1 MEVLSKLGTAIADN
15 FVLIVVLVTLII
27 LVIAIAR
34 TIVKVKSSK
43 QAARLAEIGLDSK
56 KLEILSKKAYF
67 EGLRT
72 ASVILSDEERERVET
87 IKADSAVLS
96 RRSVALM
103 NEVEERTRRLELGQ
117 DMARLTSTLDKVK
130 KYERGLFK
138 NIGGD

>member
-1 MEVLSKLGTAIADN
+1 MLSEIGAAIAAN
-15 FVLIVVLVTLII
+15 FALLAVLIGVII
-27 LVIAIAR
+27 LVIAVGR
-34 TIVKVKSSK
+34 TIVKVKSAK

-67 EGLRT
+67 EGLKN
-72 ASVILSDEERERVET
+72 ASVILTDDERERIESVKT
-87 IKADSAVLS
+87 DSAVLS

-103 NEVEERTRRLELGQ
+103 NEVEYRTQRLELGR
-117 DMARLTSTLDKVK
+117 DLARLTDTLNRVK